1 LHPAARAGPEALRN
15 EPAVI
20 ELCIS
25 HQEHT
30 NMEKID
36 IKVSGLTCGG
46 CERSVQN
53 ALTSRKGVS
62 AAKADRNAGIV
73 SVEFDPAVIQ
83 RPALEKAIAEA
94 GFKVAA

>member
-1 LHPAARAGPEALRN
+1 
-15 EPAVI
+15 
-20 ELCIS
+20 
-25 HQEHT
+25 
-30 NMEKID
+30 MEKVE
-36 IKVSGLTCGG
+36 IKVSGMTCGG

-62 AAKADRNAGIV
+62 AAKADRNAGV
-73 SVEFDPAVIQ
+73 VAVEFDPVQIQ

>member
-1 LHPAARAGPEALRN
+1 MDKVE
-15 EPAVI
+15 
-20 ELCIS
+20 
-25 HQEHT
+25 
-30 NMEKID
+30 
-36 IKVSGLTCGG
+36 IKVSGMTCGG

-62 AAKADRNAGIV
+62 AAKADRNAGV
-73 SVEFDPAVIQ
+73 VAVEFDSAQIQ